1 MITLASGLSYI
12 DLLFQDLPRVIATV
26 VVHGPGG
33 VTLVDP
39 GPSSTLP
46 VLRRE
51 LERAGIAIADVTSLL
66 LTHIHLDHA
75 GASGTLVRENP
86 RLRVYVHQKGAPHMV
101 DPSRLLASA
110 TRLYG
115 DAMDRLWGEC
125 QPVPADAIVALAGG
139 ERITASGRELDVA
152 YTPGHASHHVSYF
165 DTSSGT
171 AFVGDTGGV
180 RIGAPLLV
188 VPPTPPPDIDLDAW
202 DASLDLIR
210 AWNPQRVFL
219 THFGGFE
226 QPLEHLAD
234 LQERLHQAAS
244 DVRSLLA
251 DQSLDNEQRQARF
264 VDRMVRTF
272 RERLP
277 DEDWVQRYQLA
288 VPLDHCWHGLAR
300 YWSKK
305 GPKGPVSGSAG
316 SRSVRGAP

>member
-1 MITLASGLSYI
+1 MVKTLDIDFMGRPGVIASGLI
-12 DLLFQDLPRVIATV
+12 E
-26 VVHGPGG
+26 GPDGLA
-33 VTLVDP
+33 LVDP
-39 GPSSTLP
+39 GPASSLDG
-46 VLRRE
+46 LRAALGAVGHA
-51 LERAGIAIADVTSLL
+51 LEEVEAILV
-66 LTHIHLDHA
+66 THIHLDH
-75 GASGTLVRENP
+75 SGGVGVMVRSNP
-86 RLRVYVHQKGAPHMV
+86 RLQVYVHERGAPHIV
-101 DPSRLLASA
+101 DPSKLVSSAS
-110 TRLYG
+110 RLYG
-115 DAMDRLWGEC
+115 ENMDRMWGEVV
-125 QPVPADAIVALAGG
+125 PVAAENVHPLKGG
-139 ERITASGRELDVA
+139 EVLRVAGTDVRVA

-171 AFVGDTGGV
+171 AWVGDTGGI